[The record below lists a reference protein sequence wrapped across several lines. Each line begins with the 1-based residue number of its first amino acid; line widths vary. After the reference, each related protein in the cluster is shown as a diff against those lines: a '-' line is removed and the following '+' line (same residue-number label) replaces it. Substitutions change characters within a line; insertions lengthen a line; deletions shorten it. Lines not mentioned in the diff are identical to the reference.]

1 MRDESRFSKISSGKD
16 SGLIPEN
23 LKSFPVAET
32 TKALIRVTPFDYRDP
47 WFKTAFDLYH
57 SLTPG
62 MYSIITLLIF
72 WKIAYHAL
80 RFDPVSKIAD
90 LFRSGVTCL
99 FFLRFFPN
107 LFEKISI
114 LIQGLQEKILDF
126 SMTSS
131 AIHQATVN
139 SSHNFLKVIAVL
151 ALAQFAGMIG
161 WIFGALV
168 AICWFL
174 PMLIYVVYHYAFK
187 LGIVVL
193 IYSSP
198 FIFVAGTIYGLG
210 IAISAFFWMLIGSM
224 LWPIYWVGIGRV
236 AFQAMGE
243 MNIVQAF
250 GFTLVV
256 GLFQVWVPIKIIQL
270 MKGVNPGESAVSLIS
285 SVGRGIASIATAL
298 PIGAVAAP
306 VVGMASGARAY
317 LGGARLSGLS
327 ANAAQSTG
335 MSLSGRMMAGIKAH
349 RMTAGFQSGNGM
361 AGSGGSGGQR
371 AVHTLGRM
379 GAHLNRAK
387 SAIRGSQGTG
397 KKGSQHIKGGSPHA
411 NGKSS
416 NESNQ
421 EAPLYEN
428 PSVHG
433 LNLKDLTRYGMLR
446 SSEKQAQ
453 RWHNGTLGFLSA
465 GRRAGTQSNSSG
477 PAKQIESSVIPA
489 RQVGTRLNPTALLES
504 GFGPSS
510 KSHPVIHM
518 SGEIYPQPRS
528 ASKPRIVPIDPSR
541 KRNAQ
546 WLEQNSKYFDFKE
559 ASFPISTAQGIEQVK
574 GYAAYSKKTG
584 QPKTY
589 FVPRN
594 RFQEMEALE
603 KSQIKL

>member
-1 MRDESRFSKISSGKD
+1 MRDESQFAKISSNKD

-80 RFDPVSKIAD
+80 RLDPVSKIAD
-90 LFRSGVTCL
+90 LFRNGVTCL
-99 FFLRFFPN
+99 FFLKFFPN

-168 AICWFL
+168 AVCWFL

-210 IAISAFFWMLIGSM
+210 IAISVFFWMLIGSM

-256 GLFQVWVPIKIIQL
+256 GLFQVWVPIKIMQL
-270 MKGVNPGESAVSLIS
+270 MKGVNPGESAVSLIG

-298 PIGAVAAP
+298 PLGAVAAP
-306 VVGMASGARAY
+306 VIGMASGARAY
-317 LGGARLSGLS
+317 LGGARLTGLS
-327 ANAAQSTG
+327 SSASQNTE
-335 MSLSGRMMAGIKAH
+335 MSLSGRMMAGVKAH
-349 RMTAGFQSGNGM
+349 RMTSGFQSGIGM
-361 AGSGGSGGQR
+361 TGSGTSGGHR

-387 SAIRGSQGTG
+387 GALRGAQGVG
-397 KKGSQHIKGGSPHA
+397 KKAPHQAKGGPTHG
-411 NGKSS
+411 NGKNS
-416 NESNQ
+416 NE
-421 EAPLYEN
+421 EEPLYEN

-465 GRRAGTQSNSSG
+465 GRKAGAQSNSKG
-477 PAKQIESSVIPA
+477 PAKQIESNMNAP
-489 RQVGTRLNPTALLES
+489 RQLETRFKPSALLGS
-504 GFGPSS
+504 SFGSDS
-510 KSHPVIHM
+510 KNNSVIHM
-518 SGEIYPQPRS
+518 GGEMHSPTQS
-528 ASKPRIVPIDPSR
+528 AAKPRIVPIDPNR

-546 WLEQNSKYFDFKE
+546 WLEQNSKYFNFKE
-559 ASFPISTAQGIEQVK
+559 ASFPVSTAQGIEQVK

-594 RFQEMEALE
+594 RFQELEALE